1 VYAAIHPDREER
13 RRMATSQPDH
23 PERIARSAAIRR
35 LRDVLV
41 LMTDED
47 HSICRIAAERGIFC
61 RGFKRYDEDELRQRY
76 AWLVN
81 KDPQIART
89 QLEDLADRWQ
99 LARQVFDDV
108 PIACD
113 AQQIEHDTCSG
124 WDEFSD
130 ADLARFCRELLH
142 ETVII
147 V

>member
-1 VYAAIHPDREER
+1 MGSLAPE
-13 RRMATSQPDH
+13 Q
-23 PERIARSAAIRR
+23 PERLSRSAAIRR

-41 LMTDED
+41 LMTDEE

-61 RGFKRYDEDELRQRY
+61 KGFSRYTDQQLRERY
-76 AWLVN
+76 SWLVN
-81 KDPQIART
+81 RDPSISRHR
-89 QLEDLADRWQ
+89 LEDLADRWQ

-113 AQQIEHDTCSG
+113 AQQIEHDTCGG

-130 ADLARFCRELLH
+130 GDLVRFCRELLH
-142 ETVII
+142 ESVII

>member
-1 VYAAIHPDREER
+1 
-13 RRMATSQPDH
+13 MAHRLPEQ
-23 PERIARSAAIRR
+23 PERIARSTAIRR

-61 RGFKRYDEDELRQRY
+61 RGFKRYDDDELRQRY

-81 KDPQIART
+81 RDPNIGRNR
-89 QLEDLADRWQ
+89 LEDLADRWQ

-113 AQQIEHDTCSG
+113 AQQIEHDTCGG

-130 ADLARFCRELLH
+130 EDLARFCRELLH
-142 ETVII
+142 ENVI
-147 V
+147 VV

>member
-1 VYAAIHPDREER
+1 
-13 RRMATSQPDH
+13 MATRQPEQT
-23 PERIARSAAIRR
+23 ERIARSAAIRR
-35 LRDVLV
+35 LRDVLL

-61 RGFKRYDEDELRQRY
+61 KGFKRYDDEELRQRY

-81 KDPQIART
+81 RDPEISRHR
-89 QLEDLADRWQ
+89 LEDLADRWQ
-99 LARQVFDDV
+99 LARQVFDAV

-113 AQQIEHDTCSG
+113 AQQIEHDTCGG

-130 ADLARFCRELLH
+130 DDLVRFCREILH
-142 ETVII
+142 ENVII

>member
-1 VYAAIHPDREER
+1 MTTLPSD
-13 RRMATSQPDH
+13 S

-47 HSICRIAAERGIFC
+47 HSICRVAAERCIVC
-61 RGFKRYDEDELRQRY
+61 RGLNRYNDRELRERY
-76 AWLVN
+76 SWLVN
-81 KDPQIART
+81 RDPDISRHR
-89 QLEDLADRWQ
+89 LEDLADRWQ
-99 LARQVFDDV
+99 LARQVFDGV

-113 AQQIEHDTCSG
+113 VQQIEHDTCGG

-130 ADLARFCRELLH
+130 DELARFCRELLH
-142 ETVII
+142 ENVII